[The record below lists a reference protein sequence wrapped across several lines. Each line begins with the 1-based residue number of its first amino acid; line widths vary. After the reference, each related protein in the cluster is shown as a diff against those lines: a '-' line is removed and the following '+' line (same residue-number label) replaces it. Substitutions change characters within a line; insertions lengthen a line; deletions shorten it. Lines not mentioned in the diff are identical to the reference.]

1 MGEEGEFTVSRDWKE
16 RLSVSRD
23 LGTGF
28 AAPGGEFTRALY
40 EWSLTPGG
48 NFLPRLLEKR
58 RVVELGAGM
67 MPYGYA
73 LAASCEARNFVAVEP
88 FYADKQKASIQAM
101 IEDAGQTLPRI
112 PYKVEGRDMLDYLK
126 DEADNL
132 LCVVACGIEDCILP
146 SAEYR
151 KKVEGEIYRVLEQD
165 AFFLSSHSDLKPQG
179 LRTVEMTFRRP
190 ANPRVEDR
198 LRLHGS
204 KEAYEKY
211 GEMLEI
217 AKLSV
222 SSLGNSKA

>member
-1 MGEEGEFTVSRDWKE
+1 MGEQSEFTVSRDWKE

-48 NFLPRLLEKR
+48 SFLHMLLEKR

-73 LAASCEARNFVAVEP
+73 LSANCDARNFVAVEP
-88 FYADKQKASIQAM
+88 FYADKQIASVKAM
-101 IEDAGQTLPRI
+101 IEEGDGILNRI
-112 PYKVEGRDMLDYLK
+112 PYKVEGRDMLEYLK
-126 DEADNL
+126 DEADDL

-146 SAEYR
+146 GAEYR

-165 AFFLSSHSDLKPQG
+165 AFFLSSHSDLQPQG

-190 ANPRVEDR
+190 SNPKVEDR
-198 LRLHGS
+198 LRLHGR
-204 KEAYEKY
+204 KEAFDKY
-211 GEMLEI
+211 GEL
-217 AKLSV
+217 L
-222 SSLGNSKA
+222 SLGTQPLGL

>member
-1 MGEEGEFTVSRDWKE
+1 MGEEGEFTSSRDWKE
-16 RLSVSRD
+16 RLSVSRE

-48 NFLPRLLEKR
+48 IFLQGLLAGR

-88 FYADKQKASIQAM
+88 FYADKQKASVKAL
-101 IEDAGQTLPRI
+101 IEDAGQTIPRI
-112 PYKVEGRDMLDYLK
+112 PYKVEGRDMLEYLK
-126 DEADNL
+126 DEADDL

-146 SAEYR
+146 GAEYR
-151 KKVEGEIYRVLEQD
+151 KKVEGEIYRVLEKD
-165 AFFLSSHSDLKPQG
+165 AFFLSSHSDLQPQG

-190 ANPRVEDR
+190 SNPKVEDR
-198 LRLHGS
+198 LRLHGR
-204 KEAYEKY
+204 KEAFEKY
-211 GEMLEI
+211 G
-217 AKLSV
+217 KLLV
-222 SSLGNSKA
+222 LGTQPLGL

>member
-1 MGEEGEFTVSRDWKE
+1 MEKEGEVSVSRDWKD

-48 NFLPRLLEKR
+48 SFLKKMLEKR

-73 LAASCEARNFVAVEP
+73 LAATCGAKNFVAVEP
-88 FYADKQKASIQAM
+88 FYADKQRASVKAI
-101 IEDAGQTLPRI
+101 IEEQGSLLQRI

-126 DEADNL
+126 DEADEL

-146 SAEYR
+146 STEYR
-151 KKVEGEIYRVLEQD
+151 KKVEGEIYRVLERD
-165 AFFLSSHSDLKPQG
+165 AFFLSSHSDLQPQG
-179 LRTVEMTFRRP
+179 LRMMEMTFRRP

-198 LRLHGS
+198 LRLHGHKDS
-204 KEAYEKY
+204 FEKY
-211 GEMLEI
+211 GELL
-217 AKLSV
+217 ARNAGAYL
-222 SSLGNSKA
+222 LG

>member
-1 MGEEGEFTVSRDWKE
+1 MDEEGEFTVSRDWKE

-48 NFLPRLLEKR
+48 IFLQSLLARR
-58 RVVELGAGM
+58 RVVELGAGI

-101 IEDAGQTLPRI
+101 IEDAGQTMPRI
-112 PYKVEGRDMLDYLK
+112 PYKVEGRDMLEYLK
-126 DEADNL
+126 DEADDL

-146 SAEYR
+146 GAEYR

-165 AFFLSSHSDLKPQG
+165 TFFLSSHSDLQPQG

-190 ANPRVEDR
+190 SNPKVEDR
-198 LRLHGS
+198 LRLHGR
-204 KEAYEKY
+204 KEAFEKY
-211 GEMLEI
+211 G
-217 AKLSV
+217 KLL
-222 SSLGNSKA
+222 SLRTQPLGL

>member
-1 MGEEGEFTVSRDWKE
+1 MGEESEFTVSRDWKE

-48 NFLPRLLEKR
+48 IFLQNLLVRR

-73 LAASCEARNFVAVEP
+73 LAASSEARNFVAVEP

-101 IEDAGQTLPRI
+101 IEDAGQTMPRI
-112 PYKVEGRDMLDYLK
+112 PYKVEGRDMLEYLK
-126 DEADNL
+126 DEADDL

-146 SAEYR
+146 GAEYR

-165 AFFLSSHSDLKPQG
+165 TFLLSSHSDLQPQG

-190 ANPRVEDR
+190 SNPKVEDR
-198 LRLHGS
+198 LRLHGR
-204 KEAYEKY
+204 KEAFEKY
-211 GEMLEI
+211 G
-217 AKLSV
+217 KLL
-222 SSLGNSKA
+222 SLGTQPLGL

>member
-1 MGEEGEFTVSRDWKE
+1 MGEEGEFTSSRDWKE
-16 RLSVSRD
+16 RLSVSRE

-48 NFLPRLLEKR
+48 NFLDKLLEKR

-101 IEDAGQTLPRI
+101 IEDAGQTIPRI
-112 PYKVEGRDMLDYLK
+112 PYKVEGRDMLEYLK
-126 DEADNL
+126 DEADDL

-146 SAEYR
+146 GAEYR
-151 KKVEGEIYRVLEQD
+151 KKVEGEIYRVLEKD
-165 AFFLSSHSDLKPQG
+165 AFFLSSHSDLQPQG

-190 ANPRVEDR
+190 SNPKVEDR
-198 LRLHGS
+198 LRLHGR
-204 KEAYEKY
+204 KEAFDKY
-211 GEMLEI
+211 GEL
-217 AKLSV
+217 L
-222 SSLGNSKA
+222 SLGTQPLGL

>member
-1 MGEEGEFTVSRDWKE
+1 MEKEGEVSISRDWKE

-48 NFLPRLLEKR
+48 SFLQKILEKR

-73 LAASCEARNFVAVEP
+73 LAATCGAKNFVAVEP
-88 FYADKQKASIQAM
+88 FYADKQRASVKAI
-101 IEDAGQTLPRI
+101 IEEQGSLLERI

-126 DEADNL
+126 DEADDL

-146 SAEYR
+146 STEYR
-151 KKVEGEIYRVLEQD
+151 KQVEGEIYRVLERD
-165 AFFLSSHSDLKPQG
+165 AFFLSSHSDLQPQG
-179 LRTVEMTFRRP
+179 QRMMEMTFRRP

-198 LRLHGS
+198 LRLHGHQD
-204 KEAYEKY
+204 AFEKY
-211 GEMLEI
+211 GELL
-217 AKLSV
+217 ARNTGANLP
-222 SSLGNSKA
+222 G

>member
-1 MGEEGEFTVSRDWKE
+1 MGEDGEFTVSRDWKE

-48 NFLPRLLEKR
+48 IFLQSLLVRR

-101 IEDAGQTLPRI
+101 IEDAGQTMSRI
-112 PYKVEGRDMLDYLK
+112 PYKVEGRDMLEYLK
-126 DEADNL
+126 DEADDL

-146 SAEYR
+146 GAEYR
-151 KKVEGEIYRVLEQD
+151 KKVEGEIYRVLEKD
-165 AFFLSSHSDLKPQG
+165 AFFLSSHSDLQPQG

-190 ANPRVEDR
+190 SNPKVEDR
-198 LRLHGS
+198 LRLHGK
-204 KEAYEKY
+204 KEAFDKY
-211 GEMLEI
+211 GEL
-217 AKLSV
+217 L
-222 SSLGNSKA
+222 SLGTQHLEL

>member
-1 MGEEGEFTVSRDWKE
+1 MEKEGEVSISRDWKE

-48 NFLPRLLEKR
+48 SFLKTLLEKR

-73 LAASCEARNFVAVEP
+73 FAATCGAKNFVAVEP
-88 FYADKQKASIQAM
+88 FYADKQRASVKAM
-101 IEDAGQTLPRI
+101 IEEQGSLLQRI

-126 DEADNL
+126 DEADDL

-146 SAEYR
+146 SSEYR
-151 KKVEGEIYRVLEQD
+151 KQVEGEIYRVLEKD
-165 AFFLSSHSDLKPQG
+165 AFFLSSHSDLQPQG
-179 LRTVEMTFRRP
+179 LRMMKMTFRRP
-190 ANPRVEDR
+190 SNTRVEDR
-198 LRLHGS
+198 LRLHGH
-204 KEAYEKY
+204 KDAFEKY
-211 GEMLEI
+211 GELLARNTGTQI
-217 AKLSV
+217 PD
-222 SSLGNSKA
+222 

>member
-1 MGEEGEFTVSRDWKE
+1 MEGESEFTDSRDWKE

-23 LGTGF
+23 VGTGF

-48 NFLPRLLEKR
+48 HFMRGLLAGR

-88 FYADKQKASIQAM
+88 FYADKQKASVQAM
-101 IEDAGQTLPRI
+101 IEDAGQTLLRI

-126 DEADNL
+126 EEADHL
-132 LCVVACGIEDCILP
+132 LCLVACGIEDCILP
-146 SAEYR
+146 SVEYR
-151 KKVEGEIYRVLEQD
+151 KKVEGEIYRVLEKD
-165 AFFLSSHSDLKPQG
+165 AFFLSSHSDLEPQG
-179 LRTVEMTFRRP
+179 LRMLEMSFRRP

-204 KEAYEKY
+204 AEAFDKF
-211 GEMLEI
+211 GMLW
-217 AKLSV
+217 AGNAD
-222 SSLGNSKA
+222 SSLLL

>member
-16 RLSVSRD
+16 RLSVSRE

-48 NFLPRLLEKR
+48 IFLQGLLAGR

-73 LAASCEARNFVAVEP
+73 FSASCEARNFVAVEP
-88 FYADKQKASIQAM
+88 FYADKQKASVKAM
-101 IEDAGQTLPRI
+101 IEDAGQTIPRI
-112 PYKVEGRDMLDYLK
+112 PYKVEGRDMLEYLK
-126 DEADNL
+126 DEADDL

-146 SAEYR
+146 DAEYR
-151 KKVEGEIYRVLEQD
+151 KKVEGEIYRVLEKD
-165 AFFLSSHSDLKPQG
+165 AFFLSSHSDLQPQG

-190 ANPRVEDR
+190 SNPKVEDR
-198 LRLHGS
+198 LRLHGR
-204 KEAYEKY
+204 KEAFDKY
-211 GEMLEI
+211 GEL
-217 AKLSV
+217 LV
-222 SSLGNSKA
+222 LGTQPLGL

>member
-1 MGEEGEFTVSRDWKE
+1 MGEEGEFTISRDWKE

-48 NFLPRLLEKR
+48 IFLQGLLAGR

-73 LAASCEARNFVAVEP
+73 FSASCEARNFVAVEP

-101 IEDAGQTLPRI
+101 IEDAGQTMSRI
-112 PYKVEGRDMLDYLK
+112 PYKVEGRDMLEYLK
-126 DEADNL
+126 DEADDL

-146 SAEYR
+146 GAEYR
-151 KKVEGEIYRVLEQD
+151 KKVEGEIYRVLEKD
-165 AFFLSSHSDLKPQG
+165 AFFLSSHSDLQPQG

-190 ANPRVEDR
+190 SNPKVEDR
-198 LRLHGS
+198 LRLHGR
-204 KEAYEKY
+204 KEAFDKY
-211 GEMLEI
+211 GEFP
-217 AKLSV
+217 
-222 SSLGNSKA
+222 SLGTQPLGL